1 MRLADFIADFLVENG
16 VTDIFTVTGGGA
28 MHLNDAFGSHQ
39 RLRCTYF
46 HHEQAAAIA
55 AEGYFKASGR
65 MPAVCVTTGPG
76 GTNALTG
83 VLGAWLDF
91 IPMLVISGQVK
102 FECTLASVPGSG
114 LRQLGDQ
121 EFNIV
126 DAVRA
131 MTKRA
136 EMVTEPLEIRRS
148 LERALAIARSGRPGP
163 VWIDIPLNVQAA
175 QVDLDAMP
183 SLPDAEAVPSGP
195 KAPSASEVA
204 AFLERLRASKRPAII
219 GGSGVRMSGNAELFP
234 EFARTLNV
242 PAMTAWNSHDL
253 MEDEDPF
260 YAGRPGTIGTR
271 GGNYVFQDCDLLLV
285 LGCRMNLRQI
295 GYAWDEVAPH
305 AFKVMVDIDEA
316 ETRKKTFRVDM
327 PVISD
332 CGLFMK
338 AVLAAGYRKEY
349 GSGSGWLDWCR
360 KISRK
365 YPAAAEASRT
375 DRLNPYAFFDGFL
388 GDLPEGQ
395 TTVCSNGSA
404 CVIPFQTARIKRGQR
419 IFTNSGCASM
429 GYGLPAA
436 IGACRALGERKVVC
450 IEGDGSLQMNV
461 QELAT
466 VARNRLPLKLIV
478 INNEGYH
485 SIRQTQGNFFMG
497 RYAGID
503 AASGLGFPD
512 FKALATAY
520 GLAYARVADM
530 TEADGLAERLLADD
544 TPVLCEVLVDKA
556 QPFSPK
562 SASKLLPD
570 GRMVSA
576 PLDEMHPFL
585 SEEEH
590 SANKYKEGRL

>member
-1 MRLADFIADFLVENG
+1 MRVADYIADFLADAGIADV
-16 VTDIFTVTGGGA
+16 FTVTGGGA
-28 MHLNDAFGSHQ
+28 MHLNDAFGNHP

-65 MPAVCVTTGPG
+65 IPLVCVTTGPG

-83 VLGAWLDF
+83 VLGAWLDSV
-91 IPMLVISGQVK
+91 PMLVISGQVK

-126 DAVRA
+126 DAVRP

-136 EMVTEPLEIRRS
+136 SMLTEPDTVRRELEED
-148 LERALAIARSGRPGP
+148 LFLARAGRPGP
-163 VWIDIPLNVQAA
+163 VWLDIPLNVQAA
-175 QVDLDAMP
+175 QIELGF
-183 SLPDAEAVPSGP
+183 L
-195 KAPSASEVA
+195 APSEPRRADPATPSMDAVA
-204 AFLERLRASKRPAII
+204 AFLERLRAAKRPAMI
-219 GGSGVRMSGNAELFP
+219 GGAGVRLAGAAELYP
-234 EFARTLNV
+234 EFARALNV
-242 PAMTAWNSHDL
+242 PALTAWNSHDL
-253 MEDEDPF
+253 ITDDDPL

-271 GGNYVFQDCDLLLV
+271 GGNYVFQNCDLLLV

-295 GYAWDEVAPH
+295 GYAWDDVARG
-305 AFKVMVDIDEA
+305 AYKVMVDIDPA
-316 ETRKKTFRVDM
+316 ETRKKTFRVDL
-327 PVISD
+327 PIIAD
-332 CGLFMK
+332 CRLFME
-338 AVLAAGYRKEY
+338 AVLSSGYRKEY
-349 GSGSGWLDWCR
+349 TADSRWLAWCR
-360 KISRK
+360 EMAGK
-365 YPAAAEASRT
+365 YPAAAEASPT
-375 DRLNPYAFFDGFL
+375 EGLNPYAFFDAFL

-419 IFTNSGCASM
+419 LFTNSGCASM

-436 IGACRALGERKVVC
+436 IGACRALDGRKVIC

-466 VARNRLPLKLIV
+466 VAHNRLPLKLV
-478 INNEGYH
+478 VVNNGGYH
-485 SIRQTQGNFFMG
+485 SIRQTQGNFFKG

-503 AASGLGFPD
+503 PASGLGFPD
-512 FKALATAY
+512 FRALAVAY
-520 GLAYARVADM
+520 GLAYLRVAN
-530 TEADGLAERLLADD
+530 ADQAVGLADRLLADNA
-544 TPVLCEVLVDKA
+544 PILCEVLVDKA

-562 SASKLLPD
+562 SSSSLLPD

-585 SEEEH
+585 TKKEH
-590 SANKYKEGRL
+590 EANAYREGGT